1 MAAIDQTYP
10 NELLDE
16 IRIYLQQWFPDF
28 GYSKRDDFFFAA
40 LYVEYRTV
48 DLLEEIKVF
57 HAWCLDRDSEG
68 MSYRL
73 SFRRWLA
80 KGASYRAKRST

>member
-1 MAAIDQTYP
+1 MAAMDQIYP
-10 NELLDE
+10 IELMDE
-16 IRIYLQQWFPDF
+16 IRIYLEQWFPDF
-28 GYSKRDDFFFAA
+28 SYSKRDDFFFAA
-40 LYVEYRTV
+40 LYAEYPAV
-48 DLLEEIKVF
+48 DLLEEIKTF